1 MIKTSAKLLLS
12 FMIELTQTYSDE
24 YSLSLSKKLESAT
37 QMLKSLSQ
45 MLKPNDLL
53 LLIEA
58 RILHTLLTSNE
69 AQS

>member
-1 MIKTSAKLLLS
+1 MIKTLAKLLLS

-37 QMLKSLSQ
+37 QMLK
-45 MLKPNDLL
+45 PNDLL

-58 RILHTLLTSNE
+58 RILHTLLASNE

>member
-12 FMIELTQTYSDE
+12 FTIELTQTYSDE

-37 QMLKSLSQ
+37 QMLK
-45 MLKPNDLL
+45 PNNLL

-58 RILHTLLTSNE
+58 RSLNTLLASDE

>member
-1 MIKTSAKLLLS
+1 MIKTAAKLLLS
-12 FMIELTQTYSDE
+12 FTIELTQTYSDE
-24 YSLSLSKKLESAT
+24 YSLNLSKKLESAT
-37 QMLKSLSQ
+37 Q

-58 RILHTLLTSNE
+58 RILHTLLASNE

>member
-12 FMIELTQTYSDE
+12 FTIELTQTYSDE

-37 QMLKSLSQ
+37 QMLK
-45 MLKPNDLL
+45 PNDLL

-58 RILHTLLTSNE
+58 RILHTLLASNE

>member
-1 MIKTSAKLLLS
+1 MIKTAAKLLLS

-24 YSLSLSKKLESAT
+24 YSLNLSKKLESAT
-37 QMLKSLSQ
+37 Q

-58 RILHTLLTSNE
+58 RILHTLLASNE

>member
-24 YSLSLSKKLESAT
+24 YSLNLSKKLESAT
-37 QMLKSLSQ
+37 Q

-58 RILHTLLTSNE
+58 RILHTLLASNE

>member
-1 MIKTSAKLLLS
+1 MIKTAAKLLLS

-37 QMLKSLSQ
+37 QMLK
-45 MLKPNDLL
+45 PNDLL

-58 RILHTLLTSNE
+58 RILHTLLASNE

>member
-12 FMIELTQTYSDE
+12 FTIELTQTYSDE

-37 QMLKSLSQ
+37 QMLK
-45 MLKPNDLL
+45 PNDVL

-58 RILHTLLTSNE
+58 RILHTLLASNE

>member
-12 FMIELTQTYSDE
+12 FTIELTQTYSDE

-37 QMLKSLSQ
+37 QMLK
-45 MLKPNDLL
+45 PNNLL

-58 RILHTLLTSNE
+58 RSLHTLLASNE

>member
-1 MIKTSAKLLLS
+1 MIKTAAKLLLS

-37 QMLKSLSQ
+37 QMLK
-45 MLKPNDLL
+45 PNDLL
-53 LLIEA
+53 FLIEA
-58 RILHTLLTSNE
+58 RILHTLLASNE

>member
-12 FMIELTQTYSDE
+12 FMIELNQTYSDE
-24 YSLSLSKKLESAT
+24 YSLNLSKKLESAT
-37 QMLKSLSQ
+37 Q

-58 RILHTLLTSNE
+58 RSLNTLLASNE

>member
-12 FMIELTQTYSDE
+12 FTIELTQTYSDE
-24 YSLSLSKKLESAT
+24 YSLNLSKKLESAT
-37 QMLKSLSQ
+37 Q

-58 RILHTLLTSNE
+58 RILHTLLASNE

>member
-1 MIKTSAKLLLS
+1 MIKTAAKLLLS
-12 FMIELTQTYSDE
+12 FTIELTQTYSDE

-37 QMLKSLSQ
+37 QMLK
-45 MLKPNDLL
+45 PNDLL

-58 RILHTLLTSNE
+58 RILHTLLASNE

>member
-1 MIKTSAKLLLS
+1 
-12 FMIELTQTYSDE
+12 MIELTQTYSDE

-37 QMLKSLSQ
+37 QMLK
-45 MLKPNDLL
+45 PNDLL

-58 RILHTLLTSNE
+58 RSLNTLLASNE

>member
-37 QMLKSLSQ
+37 QMLK
-45 MLKPNDLL
+45 PNDLL

-58 RILHTLLTSNE
+58 RILHTLLASNE

>member
-1 MIKTSAKLLLS
+1 MIKTAAKLLLS

-37 QMLKSLSQ
+37 QMLK
-45 MLKPNDLL
+45 PNDLL

-58 RILHTLLTSNE
+58 RSLNTLLASNE

>member
-12 FMIELTQTYSDE
+12 FTIELTQTYSDE

-37 QMLKSLSQ
+37 QMLK
-45 MLKPNDLL
+45 PNDLL

-58 RILHTLLTSNE
+58 RSLNTLLASNE

>member
-12 FMIELTQTYSDE
+12 FMIELTQTYSNE

-37 QMLKSLSQ
+37 QMLK
-45 MLKPNDLL
+45 PNDLL

-58 RILHTLLTSNE
+58 RSLNTLLASNE

>member
-1 MIKTSAKLLLS
+1 MIKTSVKLLLS
-12 FMIELTQTYSDE
+12 FTIELTQTYSDE

-37 QMLKSLSQ
+37 QMLK
-45 MLKPNDLL
+45 PNDLL

-58 RILHTLLTSNE
+58 RILHTLLASNE

>member
-24 YSLSLSKKLESAT
+24 YSLNLSKKLESAT
-37 QMLKSLSQ
+37 Q

-58 RILHTLLTSNE
+58 RSLNTLLASNE

>member
-12 FMIELTQTYSDE
+12 FMIELNQTYSDE
-24 YSLSLSKKLESAT
+24 YSLNLSKKLESAT
-37 QMLKSLSQ
+37 Q

-58 RILHTLLTSNE
+58 RILHTLLASNE

>member
-12 FMIELTQTYSDE
+12 FTIELTQTYSDE

-37 QMLKSLSQ
+37 QMLK
-45 MLKPNDLL
+45 PNDLL

-58 RILHTLLTSNE
+58 RSLDTLLASNE

>member
-37 QMLKSLSQ
+37 QMLK
-45 MLKPNDLL
+45 PNDLL

-58 RILHTLLTSNE
+58 RSLHTLLASNE
-69 AQS
+69 VQS